1 MATKPDRT
9 GWLYGAEMLIGAH
22 TSPQDPRAEARERS
36 ADLVQIFLSNP
47 QSYKKPNLRED
58 AADLVESGLPIY
70 VHAPYIMNPASPNN
84 RIRIPSR
91 KTLADTMAAAE
102 AIGARGV
109 VVHGGHVGDDE
120 DVAVGFERWRKL
132 LDSFES
138 SVPLLVE
145 NTAGGG
151 NAVAREL
158 ANYGPLWDEIGSYN
172 VGTVLDTCH
181 AWAAGEDLAA
191 AVDLVRGLTGA
202 VDLVH
207 CNDSRDPHDSRR
219 DRHANLGRGEI
230 PEDLLI
236 GVVRAAN
243 APVVVE
249 TPNDDDGQAADIA
262 WLRERL

>member
-1 MATKPDRT
+1 
-9 GWLYGAEMLIGAH
+9 MLIGAH
-22 TSPQDPRAEARERS
+22 TPPGDPRGEAAGRV

-47 QSYKKPNLRED
+47 QSYKKPNPREG
-58 AADLVESGLPIY
+58 AEELIASGLPIY

-91 KTLADTMAAAE
+91 KTLGDTMAAAE
-102 AIGARGV
+102 AIGAKGV

-120 DVAVGFERWRKL
+120 DMSVGFERWRKL

-138 SVPLLVE
+138 SVPMLVE

-158 ANYGPLWDEIGSYN
+158 ANYGPLWEEIGGYN
-172 VGTVLDTCH
+172 VGVVLDTCH
-181 AWAAGEDLAA
+181 AWAAGEDLAG
-191 AVDLVRGLTGA
+191 AVELVRGLTGR

-207 CNDSRDPHDSRR
+207 CNNSRDPHNSRR
-219 DRHANLGRGEI
+219 DRHANLGAGMI
-230 PEDLLI
+230 PEELI
-236 GVVRAAN
+236 LAVVREAD

-249 TPNDDDGQAADIA
+249 TPNDQNGQARDIE